1 LAADQVRGLHP
12 SVRRDLLSKLGELRG
27 RVAGARDGRA
37 IEVQQLSRLTMAI
50 SDALVDLNVLLI

>member
-1 LAADQVRGLHP
+1 VRGLHP